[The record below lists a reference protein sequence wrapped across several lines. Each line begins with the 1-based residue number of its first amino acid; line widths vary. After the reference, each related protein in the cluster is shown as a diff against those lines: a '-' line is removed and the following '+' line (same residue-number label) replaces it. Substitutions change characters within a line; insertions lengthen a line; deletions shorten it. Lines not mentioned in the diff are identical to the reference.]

1 MSGMTIEIDRL
12 EIVLHGVSAVVA
24 EEAVA
29 GLEGALR
36 RRLGSVRGAV
46 TAHAV
51 PQLRIGPLD
60 LPQATGAAALR
71 ELVAERLLETLLR
84 PDVAAGEEGG

>member
-29 GLEGALR
+29 GLEGELR
-36 RRLGSVRGAV
+36 RRLGSLRGAV
-46 TAHAV
+46 AAHAV
-51 PQLRIGPLD
+51 PQVRIGPLD
-60 LPQATGAAALR
+60 LPRAPDAAALR

-84 PDVAAGEEGG
+84 PGAAAGEEGG